1 MLKKTGVTFRLSEDV
16 TISDVIFA
24 TFFGWN
30 TADFATPV
38 DTNIVFWNFEVR

>member
-1 MLKKTGVTFRLSEDV
+1 MLKKTGVTFRLSDDV

-24 TFFGWN
+24 TFFGGN

-38 DTNIVFWNFEVR
+38 DTSINF